1 MRSGSGE
8 GGADQARANRKECG
22 RLSLGRVQHAVA
34 TMSLPDLGQITV
46 EACGEC
52 LARSNRSSVWVAGL
66 SGPPLG
72 GFADFSYVWHLFSPE
87 NFHSWGRLRRV
98 RWGRTRDQ

>member
-1 MRSGSGE
+1 MWAGMSSCGDCQE
-8 GGADQARANRKECG
+8 GCW
-22 RLSLGRVQHAVA
+22 LSLGRVQHRVA
-34 TMSLPDLGQITV
+34 TMSLLDLRQITV

-72 GFADFSYVWHLFSPE
+72 GFADFSYVWHLFSPD
-87 NFHSWGRLRRV
+87 NFHSWGWLL
-98 RWGRTRDQ
+98 

>member
-1 MRSGSGE
+1 MWAGMSLR
-8 GGADQARANRKECG
+8 RLPG
-22 RLSLGRVQHAVA
+22 RLLAEFGRVQHRVA
-34 TMSLPDLGQITV
+34 TMSLLDLRQITV

-72 GFADFSYVWHLFSPE
+72 GFADFSYVWHLFSPD
-87 NFHSWGRLRRV
+87 NFHSWGWLL
-98 RWGRTRDQ
+98 